1 MASDQKTMKS
11 GDIPLVPPV
20 AMEPDRNGFSDQQ
33 LAVLGIDLAWVQWR
47 SEFRRKVVGSGV
59 LRGPWRSV
67 FEADMIFSIVGLR
80 WVTGSAIT
88 LKELA
93 TYFQEFATEA
103 TVSRHVDDME
113 HAGMLIRRP
122 DPNDRR
128 RLLLVPTQRLES
140 LGREFLQRRIE
151 IMRENGFVWRGDEN
165 DLKTASD

>member
-1 MASDQKTMKS
+1 
-11 GDIPLVPPV
+11 
-20 AMEPDRNGFSDQQ
+20 
-33 LAVLGIDLAWVQWR
+33 
-47 SEFRRKVVGSGV
+47 
-59 LRGPWRSV
+59 
-67 FEADMIFSIVGLR
+67 
-80 WVTGSAIT
+80 

-140 LGREFLQRRIE
+140 LGKEFLQRRIE